1 MLMCKQYNLNKLLIY
16 AIAMPNFP
24 KGKIQTEAVKYSMRK
39 YQAKTRDMLVV
50 QRDKNSEGCA
60 VNIFIDEI
68 RHVDTPNKPCKNL
81 TN

>member
-1 MLMCKQYNLNKLLIY
+1 MCKQYNLNKLLIY
-16 AIAMPNFP
+16 AIAMPNFL
-24 KGKIQTEAVKYSMRK
+24 KGEIQTETVEYSMRK
-39 YQAKTRDMLVV
+39 YQAKIGNMLVV
-50 QRDKNSEGCA
+50 QRNNNSEGCA